1 METFGETFEQ
11 FVRTDVDA
19 KGRVFGFIVGLR
31 DVVADNEF
39 LKAGQCCAWV
49 QRGIETDTGLGFKDF
64 GAVQR
69 SKPFPSKE
77 AAKAWIKATLA
88 KRKEKYA
95 A

>member
-49 QRGIETDTGLGFKDF
+49 QRGIETDMGLGFKDF
-64 GAVQR
+64 GVVQR
-69 SKPFPSKE
+69 SKPFPSRE
-77 AAKAWIKATLA
+77 AAKAWAKATLA

>member
-1 METFGETFEQ
+1 MEIFGETFEQ

-31 DVVADNEF
+31 NVIADNEF

-49 QRGIETDTGLGFKDF
+49 QRGIQTKDGFKDF
-64 GAVQR
+64 GSQQR
-69 SKPFPSKE
+69 SKVFPSRD
-77 AAKAWIKATLA
+77 AAKAWAKATLE
-88 KRKEKYA
+88 KRKQKYA